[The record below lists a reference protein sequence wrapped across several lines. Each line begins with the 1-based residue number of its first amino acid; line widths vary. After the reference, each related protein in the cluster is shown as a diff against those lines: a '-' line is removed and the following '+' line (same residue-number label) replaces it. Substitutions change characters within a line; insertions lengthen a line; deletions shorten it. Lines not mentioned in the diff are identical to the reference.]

1 MKTTV
6 AAVSALKDRSLL
18 LLEDDRDLRQVLAL
32 ALGRVGF
39 EVIEVETLSAAM
51 ERLSEAP
58 PAFAI
63 VDLRLAD
70 GSGLIFVNAL
80 RRARPDARALIHT
93 GHGDIATAVA
103 AAKSGVVDYVCKPA
117 PPLELAEALLAAVT
131 GKRPQAPSAPMTPA
145 QVRWEHIQHT
155 YEACGH
161 NVSQTARRL
170 SMHRRTLQRI
180 LTKHQASGDGL
191 QA

>member
-39 EVIEVETLSAAM
+39 EVIAVETLSAAM
-51 ERLSEAP
+51 
-58 PAFAI
+58 AI

>member
-1 MKTTV
+1 MRT
-6 AAVSALKDRSLL
+6 AMEAVSGLKDRSLL
-18 LLEDDRDLRQVLAL
+18 LLEDDRELRQVLSMAL
-32 ALGRVGF
+32 ARIGF
-39 EVIEVETLSAAM
+39 EVFEAESLSGAM
-51 ERLSEAP
+51 ERLSVSP

-103 AAKSGVVDYVCKPA
+103 AAKSGIVDYVCKPA
-117 PPLELAEALLAAVT
+117 QPLELAEALLASVA
-131 GKRPQAPSAPMTPA
+131 GGRPRPPVAPLTPA
-145 QVRWEHIQHT
+145 RVRWEHIQKV

-161 NVSQTARRL
+161 TVSQTARRL
-170 SMHRRTLQRI
+170 SMHRRTLPRI
-180 LTKHQASGDGL
+180 LTKHQPA
-191 QA
+191 